1 MEYTLTIYNGKYVI
15 LRQTADMPSCMALL
29 GIMTQGTWTN
39 AEMVNAQTGEVIVK
53 WENNT
58 EYGVT
63 TF

>member
-15 LRQTADMPSCMALL
+15 LRQTADMPACMALL
-29 GIMTQGTWTN
+29 GIMTQGAWTN
-39 AEMVNAQTGEVIVK
+39 AEMVNGQTGEVIVK

>member
-1 MEYTLTIYNGKYVI
+1 MQYTVRVWNKDYLI
-15 LRQTADMPSCMALL
+15 LKQTADMPTCMHML
-29 GIMTQGTWTN
+29 GLMTQGVWTT
-39 AEMVNAQTGEVIVK
+39 ADMVNAQTGEVIVK